1 MAMPDNSPGVT
12 AQKISGGVSV
22 VIPAFNEQENIR
34 SAIGDLKQAVGNAAD
49 QFEIIVVDDGSTDS
63 TGEIVEELAR
73 HDPSVRL
80 VRHTQNVGYGGA
92 LVSGFKAA
100 KLRYIFFTDADRQF
114 DPTEIS
120 RLIPYLRESRMVI
133 GYRESRHDPLHRKI
147 YGNFFTRLANLL
159 FRLQVKDMNCA
170 FKIFERSII
179 EGEEFLSKGALINAE
194 LIAIAMHKGIEPV
207 QVAVSHFPRKSG
219 SQTGG
224 SIRVILKA
232 AGELLRLYFQRPW
245 ERSTDKR
252 S

>member
-1 MAMPDNSPGVT
+1 MPDNPPTLT
-12 AQKISGGVSV
+12 AQKVSGGVSV

-34 SAIGDLKQAVGNAAD
+34 SAVVDLKQAFGNVAD
-49 QFEIIVVDDGSTDS
+49 QFEIIVVDDGSTDH
-63 TGEIVEELAR
+63 TGEIVEELAKD
-73 HDPSVRL
+73 DPRVHL
-80 VRHTQNVGYGGA
+80 VRHPRNVGYGGT

-114 DPTEIS
+114 NPSEIA
-120 RLIPYLRESRMVI
+120 RLIPHLRESRMVI
-133 GYRESRHDPLHRKI
+133 GFREQRHDPLHRKI
-147 YGNFFTRLANLL
+147 YGNLFSSLVNLL
-159 FRLQVKDMNCA
+159 FGLKVKDMNCA

-194 LIAIAMHKGIEPV
+194 LIAIAMHKGISPI

-232 AGELLRLYFQRPW
+232 VGELLRLYFQRPW
-245 ERSTDKR
+245 ERSTGR
-252 S
+252 RRC